1 MTIEEICNKYIKVK
15 ATGILAL
22 HQRPKLDWA
31 FKVVSGK
38 ESDVCNGCF
47 LEKYYPLRLPY
58 TCAAQEREDG
68 KNVQFKE
75 ISKTMIT
82 REQAKELLP
91 ILQALA
97 EGKQIQDKIE
107 GVTDWVDTD
116 EINFEY
122 EGQKIKHRIKPEPKY
137 RPFKTQE
144 ECWNEMLKHQP
155 FGWIYSKNRS
165 CYYCIISV
173 EEDRIEL
180 SPREQSRSE
189 TPLKEFYLKNY
200 HCFFEEALEL
210 FKLTFADGTPFG
222 IKEE

>member
-15 ATGILAL
+15 ATRILAL

-58 TCAAQEREDG
+58 TCAAQQREDG
-68 KNVQFKE
+68 KNVQFKK
-75 ISKTMIT
+75 ISKTMT
-82 REQAKELLP
+82 REETKELLP
-91 ILQALA
+91 ILQAFA

-122 EGQKIKHRIKPEPKY
+122 EGQKIKHRIKPESQY
-137 RPFKTQE
+137 RPFKSQE

-155 FGWIYSKNRS
+155 FGWLKSIKKQEKVHIGRIFDTPDGVLITLSINEGLNYSS
-165 CYYCIISV
+165 S
-173 EEDRIEL
+173 
-180 SPREQSRSE
+180 
-189 TPLKEFYLKNY
+189 YLFNKY
-200 HCFFEEALEL
+200 
-210 FKLTFADGTPFG
+210 TFADGTPFG
-222 IKEE
+222 IKE

>member
-1 MTIEEICNKYIKVK
+1 M
-15 ATGILAL
+15 
-22 HQRPKLDWA
+22 
-31 FKVVSGK
+31 
-38 ESDVCNGCF
+38 
-47 LEKYYPLRLPY
+47 
-58 TCAAQEREDG
+58 
-68 KNVQFKE
+68 
-75 ISKTMIT
+75 T
-82 REQAKELLP
+82 REETKRRAELYS
-91 ILQALA
+91 ALA
-97 EGKQIQDKIE
+97 EGKAIQVQNPVTSKWEYLDINKIGE
-107 GVTDWVDTD
+107 FM
-116 EINFEY
+116 EELNY
-122 EGQKIKHRIKPEPKY
+122 RIKPEPKY

-180 SPREQSRSE
+180 PPREQSRSK